1 LQMQRA
7 DVARNHRDGP
17 RWDHNMPVTVWG
29 ILVRIPFI
37 GPRIER
43 RWMPDSAERDL
54 HQQIVQERLMAPA
67 QAEAD
72 PPPET
77 VRPDD

>member
-1 LQMQRA
+1 
-7 DVARNHRDGP
+7 
-17 RWDHNMPVTVWG
+17 VTIWG
-29 ILVRIPFI
+29 ILVRIPII
-37 GPRIER
+37 GPIVER

-67 QAEAD
+67 ATNAD
-72 PPPET
+72 PPAET